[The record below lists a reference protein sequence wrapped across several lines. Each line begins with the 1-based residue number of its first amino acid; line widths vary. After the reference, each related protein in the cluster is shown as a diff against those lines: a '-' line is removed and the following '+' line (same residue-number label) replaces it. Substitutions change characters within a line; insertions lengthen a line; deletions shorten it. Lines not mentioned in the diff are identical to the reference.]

1 MMNRRASSS
10 KFAGSLVLVACACL
24 PLAANSARAQQTT
37 PGGPPPPGNRDPFGE
52 ARERQQ
58 REAQL
63 RSAEMV
69 GAART
74 TDRRASEAAAE
85 QLREDF
91 RNIQILRNK
100 LVRHLQ
106 SGKPLDYK
114 FIAGETAEIN
124 KRAGRLKTH
133 LLRAA
138 PEEGKTEREKK
149 EQEPQAELGESE
161 VSNALVKMCKRI
173 DSFTESPVFK
183 VPDVIDLKESDK
195 AGRDLRDIIQLSAGI
210 RKAAEKLNKT
220 GRK

>member
-1 MMNRRASSS
+1 MMNHRASSS
-10 KFAGSLVLVACACL
+10 KFAGGLVLAACL
-24 PLAANSARAQQTT
+24 SLLLLAADDVRAQQTT

-52 ARERQQ
+52 ARDRQQ

-63 RSAEMV
+63 RSAEMM
-69 GAART
+69 GAVK
-74 TDRRASEAAAE
+74 TDRRAADAAAE

-106 SGKPLDYK
+106 SDKPLDYK
-114 FIAGETAEIN
+114 FIASETAEIN

-138 PEEGKTEREKK
+138 PEDGKTEREKK
-149 EQEPQAELGESE
+149 EQEPQAELGEGE
-161 VSNALVKMCKRI
+161 VSNALVKMCRRI

-183 VPDVIDLKESDK
+183 VPDVIDLKQSDK
-195 AGRDLRDIIQLSAGI
+195 ASRDLRDIIQLSAGI

>member
-1 MMNRRASSS
+1 MVSHGASKSI
-10 KFAGSLVLVACACL
+10 FVAGFVLAGCVFML
-24 PLAANSARAQQTT
+24 TPDPARAQQ
-37 PGGPPPPGNRDPFGE
+37 PMPAGAPPPGNRDPFAE
-52 ARERQQ
+52 ARERRQ

-69 GAART
+69 GAAKPA
-74 TDRRASEAAAE
+74 DRRASEAAAE

-106 SGKPLDYK
+106 SRKSLDYK
-114 FIAGETAEIN
+114 LIANGTGEIN

-138 PEEGKTEREKK
+138 PESEKTGREKR
-149 EQEPQAELGESE
+149 EQEQEAEIGDGQLSD
-161 VSNALVKMCKRI
+161 ALVTMCERI

-183 VPDVIDLKESDK
+183 TPDVIDLKESDK
-195 AGRDLRDIIQLSAGI
+195 AGRDLRDIIQLSGGI
-210 RKAAEKLNKT
+210 RKAAERLTKT
-220 GRK
+220 SKK

>member
-1 MMNRRASSS
+1 MNRRASSS
-10 KFAGSLVLVACACL
+10 KFMVGIALVACAFL
-24 PLAANSARAQQTT
+24 HAADSAHAQQTT

-69 GAART
+69 GAAKT

-85 QLREDF
+85 KLREDF

-106 SGKPLDYK
+106 SDKSLDYK
-114 FIAGETAEIN
+114 FIANGTGEIN
-124 KRAGRLKTH
+124 KRATRLQTH

-138 PEEGKTEREKK
+138 PEDGKTEREKR
-149 EQEPQAELGESE
+149 EQEQQQVELGDAQMSD
-161 VSNALVKMCKRI
+161 ALVKMCKRI

-183 VPDVIDLKESDK
+183 VLDVIDLKQSDK
-195 AGRDLRDIIQLSAGI
+195 AGRDLRDIIQLSSDI
-210 RKAAEKLNKT
+210 KRAAERLNKT
-220 GRK
+220 YRK

>member
-1 MMNRRASSS
+1 MLNDRASSS
-10 KFAGSLVLVACACL
+10 KVACSLVLVAGLCL
-24 PLAANSARAQQTT
+24 LFALDSARAQQTT

-69 GAART
+69 GATRA
-74 TDRRASEAAAE
+74 TDRRASEAAAG

-91 RNIQILRNK
+91 RNIQLLRNK

-106 SGKPLDYK
+106 SGTPIDYK
-114 FIAGETAEIN
+114 FIANETAEIN
-124 KRAGRLKTH
+124 KRAGRLKAH

-138 PEEGKTEREKK
+138 PEDGNTERAKK
-149 EQEPQAELGESE
+149 EPEPQAELNESD
-161 VSNALVKMCKRI
+161 VSSALVKMCRRI

>member
-1 MMNRRASSS
+1 MSNRRASSS
-10 KFAGSLVLVACACL
+10 VFVVGFV
-24 PLAANSARAQQTT
+24 LAACVFTLTADSARAQQTL
-37 PGGPPPPGNRDPFGE
+37 PAGPPPPGNRDPFGE
-52 ARERQQ
+52 IRERQQ

-69 GAART
+69 GAVK
-74 TDRRASEAAAE
+74 TDRRAAEAAAG

-106 SGKPLDYK
+106 SDQPLDYK
-114 FIAGETAEIN
+114 FIAGETSEIN

-138 PEEGKTEREKK
+138 PEGEKTEREKK
-149 EQEPQAELGESE
+149 EQEQQFEIADAQMS
-161 VSNALVKMCKRI
+161 SALVTMCKRI

-183 VPDVIDLKESDK
+183 TLDVIDLKQSDK
-195 AGRDLRDIIQLSAGI
+195 AGRDLRDIIQLSGGI
-210 RKAAEKLNKT
+210 KRAAERLSKT
-220 GRK
+220 ARK